1 MCGKSVKNKKLLNFC
16 IKGIRI
22 WYKWLRKLKWIE
34 KRQRWGSTKLQK
46 ILTKANRRNQRRRM
60 YNAYMKLK
68 RSVEKWHADQLRRR
82 MVRKIIYLKKNR
94 AKKICGLN
102 FLFFFRFF
110 LIKFIFIV

>member
-1 MCGKSVKNKKLLNFC
+1 
-16 IKGIRI
+16 
-22 WYKWLRKLKWIE
+22 
-34 KRQRWGSTKLQK
+34 
-46 ILTKANRRNQRRRM
+46 M

-94 AKKICGLN
+94 TKKICGLN

-110 LIKFIFIV
+110 LIKFIFIVYSNCFFTFSISIYNGICFGMILLFFI